1 MMAVIM
7 DSIDSLSLALKELH
21 VAGVFY
27 WLEQPLQ
34 PIAEMILIRRIK
46 SCYVR

>member
-7 DSIDSLSLALKELH
+7 DSIDSLSLAMKELH

-27 WLEQPLQ
+27 WLEQPSV
-34 PIAEMILIRRIK
+34 AAHRRDDFDQED
-46 SCYVR
+46 